1 MSKTTNKNVWRMPF
15 LLGALTLFG
24 LLSALLGT
32 GIWYWLAWAAMSIP
46 VMIMVWKIL
55 SQKNAANKV
64 G

>member
-1 MSKTTNKNVWRMPF
+1 MPF

-46 VMIMVWKIL
+46 VMMMVWKIL